1 MQSPLFSRPAHL
13 VNRASRLFL
22 RLGDS
27 QLQAFGVSSGQ
38 LPVLVALQDG
48 KVLSQKELTALVRIK
63 QPTMAQ
69 TLSRMERDG
78 LIQRQPDPN
87 DRRGSLISL
96 CPAAAEKM
104 DAIVETLLRGNE
116 QALAGFEEAEK
127 DALIAL
133 LRRLIGNLEAMA
145 DQQEE

>member
-1 MQSPLFSRPAHL
+1 MESPLFSRPAHL

-27 QLQAFGVSSGQ
+27 HLQAFGVSSGQ

-116 QALAGFEEAEK
+116 EALAGFEEAEK
-127 DALIAL
+127 AALMAL

-145 DQQEE
+145 DQQQE